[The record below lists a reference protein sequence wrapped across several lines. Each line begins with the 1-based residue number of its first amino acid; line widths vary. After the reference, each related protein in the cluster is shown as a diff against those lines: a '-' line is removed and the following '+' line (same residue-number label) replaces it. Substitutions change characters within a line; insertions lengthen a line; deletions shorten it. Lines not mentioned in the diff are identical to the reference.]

1 MSTIT
6 STGLGSGLDINGMV
20 TKLVAAEGQAPTA
33 RLTAAG
39 TQLQTSL
46 SALGQLKSSLA
57 NFQTSLQALK
67 NIPTYQTHSATSSNT
82 ASFTAT
88 ADSSAVP
95 VNFPVVVT
103 ALAQSD
109 IKRSAAFAS
118 DTTLVGAD
126 TLAINLGSTSFNVT
140 TDSTTTLAGLRDA
153 INQATGNPG
162 IQASIVKVSNTDS
175 RLVLS
180 STTLGA
186 ASTIGVTT
194 TLPNLSTANFTSV
207 QTAQDASISI
217 SGLTLTRA
225 SNTISDAIPGVTL
238 SLIKPDPA
246 GGSLSVAVDTTLAQS
261 TVNTF
266 ITAYNALD
274 TTIASL
280 SSYDAATKTAGPL
293 FTDSALHGVKN
304 QIRQALSSTV
314 TGAVTG
320 FSTLVDIGI
329 SKDKTGKL
337 VMDSAKFNS
346 AITSNFSAVGTL
358 FTSSSG
364 VGVSL
369 NNVLK
374 NALSFDGSISAR
386 VTGVNTKIADI
397 AKQQNALKVKLAAS
411 QVRYLA
417 QFNAMD
423 TIMAKFQ
430 STTNFLNQQF
440 YKTSSN

>member
-95 VNFPVVVT
+95 VNFPVVVN